1 MYFKVG
7 KKNFNLTSSP
17 LILGILNLTP
27 DSFYDGNQYKT
38 KSSIF
43 KIPSGEKFVFV
54 LFCITTIVI
63 LYFFKKNY

>member
-38 KSSIF
+38 KSSILKRVE
-43 KIPSGEKFVFV
+43 KINSKIKE
-54 LFCITTIVI
+54 L
-63 LYFFKKNY
+63 L